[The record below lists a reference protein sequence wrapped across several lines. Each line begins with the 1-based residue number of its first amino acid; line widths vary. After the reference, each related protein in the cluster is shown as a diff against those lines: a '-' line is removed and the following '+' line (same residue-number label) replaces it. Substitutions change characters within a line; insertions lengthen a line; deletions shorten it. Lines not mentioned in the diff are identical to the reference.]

1 MPILTLKA
9 GGHLHYEVHGSG
21 PPLMVFNNLGGLS
34 AFWQPHIAAFAKRF
48 TIVLHDHRGAGK
60 SSLDEIRFSVDQM
73 ADDALELAD
82 HLKIERFDVVGH
94 STGGAMGLTV
104 AITRPERINRLFA
117 CSTWPGTD
125 PYFDLLFHARTL
137 TIKHLGPE
145 EYVRQ
150 TTLIGRPPQ
159 WLRDHPE
166 DTAPPKPEVVKAMI
180 PSPQCLIGRIAALR
194 AFDRRSDLHR
204 VKCPTFLTCAA
215 DDMVTPVHLT
225 RELITAIPHAQSE
238 ILDWGG
244 HFYPVIRPEILREQV
259 LSFFA

>member
-1 MPILTLKA
+1 MSILTLKT
-9 GGHLHYEVHGSG
+9 GGHLYYEVHGSG

-34 AFWQPHIAAFAKRF
+34 SFWQPHLDDLAKRF
-48 TIVLHDHRGAGK
+48 TVVLHDHRGAGR
-60 SSLDEIRFSVDQM
+60 SSLDEITFSVDQM
-73 ADDALELAD
+73 VDDALELAD
-82 HLKIERFDVVGH
+82 HLRIDRFDLLGH
-94 STGGAMGLTV
+94 STGGAMGLTA
-104 AITRPERINRLFA
+104 AITRPERVHRLFV
-117 CSTWPGTD
+117 CSSLPGPD
-125 PYFDLLFHARTL
+125 PYVDLLFHARTL

-150 TTLIGRPPQ
+150 TVLIGRPPQ

-180 PSPQCLIGRIAALR
+180 PSPECLAGRIAALR
-194 AFDRRSDLHR
+194 AFDRRGDLHR
-204 VKCPTFLTCAA
+204 VKCPTFLTCAV

-225 RELITAIPHAQSE
+225 RELIAAIPHAQSQ

-259 LSFFA
+259 HRFLV

>member
-9 GGHLHYEVHGSG
+9 GGHLHYEMHGSG
-21 PPLMVFNNLGGLS
+21 PPLMVFNNLGGNS
-34 AFWQPHIAAFAKRF
+34 TFWQPHVAGLAERF
-48 TIVLHDHRGAGK
+48 TVVLHDHRGAGR
-60 SSLDEIRFSVDQM
+60 SSLDAIAFSVDQM
-73 ADDALELAD
+73 VDDALELAD
-82 HLKIERFDVVGH
+82 HLKIERFDVLGH

-104 AITRPERINRLFA
+104 AITRPERINRLFV
-117 CSTWPGTD
+117 CSSWPGPD

-150 TTLIGRPPQ
+150 TALIGRPPQ

-166 DTAPPKPEVVKAMI
+166 DAAPPRPDIVKATI
-180 PSPQCLIGRIAALR
+180 PSPECLIGRIAALR
-194 AFDRRSDLHR
+194 AFDRRADLHR
-204 VKCPTFLTCAA
+204 VKCPTFLTCAV

-225 RELITAIPHAQSE
+225 RELIAAIPHARSD

-244 HFYPVIRPEILREQV
+244 HFYPVIRPDILREQV
-259 LSFFA
+259 LKFFV